1 MFLPNKLRPVPFVV
15 LDDPKKNQLRISG
28 ISRGYFGE
36 YAYPTPIDPDRA
48 QIWGGALRE
57 NRWNADFHMAN
68 LLEPDWNRQAGERIG
83 YPIHV
88 HCWLLLDR
96 FIGHAIVKQ
105 NLRLFVQVIEEFWKA
120 NRKEWAVWILHF
132 PGSRDPDIDDCY
144 EKGVHWLKRQS
155 DPTKPMKIRGRHGDE
170 EPGTTHW
177 PANPLRILDIQK
189 LIERV
194 TQSHDTVMKPD
205 IRKPRRL
212 GKAADLPLDIAV
224 VIIDIIYKSQPHSRE
239 RIEDTRNILDAFEWK
254 LPNAYWQSRCNP
266 ELVFEVGDLIK
277 AEHIVDWANF
287 CLGLEELL
295 LDEDWYCNSGLNNRG
310 RTLKL
315 IAAIKE
321 RFDKAIKQENG
332 IVGQHNG

>member
-1 MFLPNKLRPVPFVV
+1 MPINRLRRRLPSPYDPELCCVLCGLVVPMSTEDPDVTHEREDWKAMAEKLRPVPFVV

-28 ISRGYFGE
+28 ISRGYFG
-36 YAYPTPIDPDRA
+36 
-48 QIWGGALRE
+48 G
-57 NRWNADFHMAN
+57 
-68 LLEPDWNRQAGERIG
+68 
-83 YPIHV
+83 
-88 HCWLLLDR
+88 
-96 FIGHAIVKQ
+96 
-105 NLRLFVQVIEEFWKA
+105 
-120 NRKEWAVWILHF
+120 
-132 PGSRDPDIDDCY
+132 RDPDIDDCY
-144 EKGVHWLKRQS
+144 ENGVYWLKRQS

-212 GKAADLPLDIAV
+212 AKAADLPLDIAV
-224 VIIDIIYKSQPHSRE
+224 VIINIIYKSQPHSRE

-266 ELVFEVGDLIK
+266 ELVFEVGDLIR
-277 AEHIVDWANF
+277 AEHVVDWANF

-295 LDEDWYCNSGLNNRG
+295 LDKDWYCNSGLNNRG

-315 IAAIKE
+315 IAAIKK

-332 IVGQHNG
+332 IVEPHNG